1 MSEESKKDY
10 KIEEVEQHADDRE
23 YMLQAIKDDAT
34 WVLAY
39 ASEKLKPDKDLM
51 MKCAEKEGQI
61 LYYASE
67 NLKAVSNKWLII
79 KYVSYR
85 LRSDKDVALCAL
97 KSSKKAK
104 EYLTKEALEIPEV
117 EEFLKEDNEE
127 TK

>member
-1 MSEESKKDY
+1 MSEENKEDY
-10 KIEEVEQHADDRE
+10 KIEDVEQHADDRE
-23 YMLQAIKDDAT
+23 YMLQAIENDAT

-39 ASEKLKPDKDLM
+39 ASEK
-51 MKCAEKEGQI
+51 
-61 LYYASE
+61 
-67 NLKAVSNKWLII
+67 LKAVSNKWLII

>member
-1 MSEESKKDY
+1 MSE
-10 KIEEVEQHADDRE
+10 DDRE
-23 YMLQAIKDDAT
+23 YMLQEIENDAT

-39 ASEKLKPDKDLM
+39 ASEKLKADKDLM
-51 MKCAEKEGQI
+51 MKCASKDGQI
-61 LYYASE
+61 LYYTSE
-67 NLKAVSNKWLII
+67 QLRDDKEFVLKAVSNKWLII